1 MAQEGHLGFVHQIS
15 FDPSGRRFFSVSI
28 EGSIAEWDVASRA
41 LVGRFEVHDGP
52 INAIVVGD
60 DSIVSAGF
68 DGALRVSTP
77 GGKVLREVVF
87 DVPLHALDVVGEDIL
102 VGRADGAISIISPHG
117 ERTFEAHD
125 DAVECLTVCRDYV
138 ISGGR
143 DGSVVCWDAGSATRS
158 SVLRGHGGWVTRVA
172 RLDAA
177 HIVTTGE
184 DGLVIGWDLER
195 AEADWRVDLEEPI
208 WGLAVDAA
216 SRRAY
221 VGPAG
226 APLSLDLDT
235 REMATIAGIEG
246 FAARAIDVRSD
257 GAVVLGD
264 DGGAVHFLASGS
276 LTPTWTVDGRHRGV
290 ITAAV
295 LGNRVIAGHQDGS
308 VALSRRDGT
317 WRRVVA
323 HEYMAYT
330 SAAIDDGRV
339 ATGGLDGTILVWT
352 GDEAPAARLEHGGS
366 VFSLSVAQHSGAL
379 LSAGADR
386 WIEWDVATGE
396 IRHAAYD
403 IGSGI
408 HTLADID
415 ASGSLIVTVGENAR
429 LVVWQNR
436 RAVATWPLPYQDSSA
451 IRVLP
456 DGSGALVAFNDG
468 VIGLVAL
475 DTGEFVELHRRHDCW
490 IRQLLVSGDGRFM
503 VSCSQ
508 NGVGAVY
515 DRRTGRVRPLGGE
528 GPLAAVALGR
538 DDRVTLL
545 SAEGASR
552 QVDLLA

>member
-1 MAQEGHLGFVHQIS
+1 
-15 FDPSGRRFFSVSI
+15 
-28 EGSIAEWDVASRA
+28 
-41 LVGRFEVHDGP
+41 
-52 INAIVVGD
+52 
-60 DSIVSAGF
+60 
-68 DGALRVSTP
+68 
-77 GGKVLREVVF
+77 
-87 DVPLHALDVVGEDIL
+87 
-102 VGRADGAISIISPHG
+102 
-117 ERTFEAHD
+117 
-125 DAVECLTVCRDYV
+125 
-138 ISGGR
+138 
-143 DGSVVCWDAGSATRS
+143 
-158 SVLRGHGGWVTRVA
+158 
-172 RLDAA
+172 
-177 HIVTTGE
+177 
-184 DGLVIGWDLER
+184 
-195 AEADWRVDLEEPI
+195 
-208 WGLAVDAA
+208 
-216 SRRAY
+216 
-221 VGPAG
+221 
-226 APLSLDLDT
+226 
-235 REMATIAGIEG
+235 MATIAGIEG

-528 GPLAAVALGR
+528 GRSRPSPSDATIGSPYCRPRARVGR
-538 DDRVTLL
+538 STCSPERRSEPRVTRTPR
-545 SAEGASR
+545 SFRDRRDPSR
-552 QVDLLA
+552 SRHRGPVLRTRAPCRSRRLRCRSPTRICWPRCTGRLRSSRSSESPS